1 MSGTRLL
8 AILWLL
14 GTGALIAMPFAGVS
28 DGFRLYYSN
37 AGQVSISLVS
47 ALICFSTMNAFPSES
62 ALGKVWGAI
71 AAGILAWAIAAAIFA
86 SYPLLNS
93 GEDTPFPYYSDIFYL
108 MTSPLMTVGLLMFKR
123 SAGLESPLW
132 GKMLALVAL
141 LGTGFMAYR
150 ANAEG
155 LADPDLTLK
164 LTTMGYFAFDPIL
177 FSVTLLTASSFR
189 GGDVAASWWFVVAG
203 ILLYYISNQLYNY
216 LVISE
221 QYTTGS
227 PIDAGWMLGFGLIA
241 CGAIRAKKL
250 LG

>member
-1 MSGTRLL
+1 MSGYRLL
-8 AILWLL
+8 AIVWLL
-14 GTGALIAMPFAGVS
+14 AVAALLVMPLIGVDDS
-28 DGFRLYYSN
+28 IRLYYSN
-37 AGQVSISLVS
+37 AGQVSISLFS
-47 ALICFSTMNAFPSES
+47 ALICFSTMRAFPSES
-62 ALGKVWGAI
+62 ALGKVWGTI

-86 SYPLLNS
+86 SYPLLNG

-132 GKMLALVAL
+132 GKLLALAAL
-141 LGTGFMAYR
+141 IGTGFMAYR

-155 LADPDLTLK
+155 LSDPDLALK
-164 LTTMGYFAFDPIL
+164 LTTLGYFAFDPIL

-189 GGDVAASWWFVVAG
+189 GGDVAASWWYVVAG
-203 ILLYYISNQLYNY
+203 ILLYYVANQLYNY

-241 CGAIRAKKL
+241 CGAVRAKKL